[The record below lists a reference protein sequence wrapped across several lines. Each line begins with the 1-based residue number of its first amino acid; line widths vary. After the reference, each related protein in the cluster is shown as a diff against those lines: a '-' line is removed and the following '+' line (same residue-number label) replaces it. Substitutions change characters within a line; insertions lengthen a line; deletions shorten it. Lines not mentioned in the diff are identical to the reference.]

1 MNHLRTFIL
10 VMSAIGLFV
19 SCKKDMRLFDKDVRE
34 TLTVYGKEHPE
45 NKVLVSTAIGN
56 FTIRLYTETPLHRA
70 NFIRLVKGGYYN
82 ERFFYRNIYATGI
95 QGGAEWMDRLDYD
108 VPTEV
113 DTTRFRHKRG
123 AVAMAQYDTSLNPNN
138 DTSSSEFFIVTD
150 AEEAK
155 HFDGIYTV
163 IGEVEEGMSVVD
175 QIKNARAFNEK
186 PQYPIKFSMQVVR

>member
-10 VMSAIGLFV
+10 VMSTVGLFI
-19 SCKKDMRLFDKDVRE
+19 SCKKDMRLFDKDVKQ
-34 TLTVYGKEHPE
+34 TLLQYGKENPE
-45 NKVLVSTAIGN
+45 SKLLVSTPLGK

-70 NFIRLVKGGYYN
+70 NFVRLVKGGYYN

-123 AVAMAQYDTSLNPNN
+123 AVAMAQYDPSLNPNN

-163 IGEVEEGMSVVD
+163 VGEVAEGMSVVD
-175 QIKNARAFNEK
+175 KIKNARAFNEK